1 MKGILLAIVIIGRA
15 YCEVV
20 EDVDDT
26 PMEEV
31 YEDDSDSPSIDFS
44 SLTPLPLDGSS
55 SSGSSVLKPDIQA
68 QNTQFCLASGSGCS
82 SSDRVGRFFKNS
94 GDGVCARSLAC
105 PGEGYSTLKECKAN
119 CE

>member
-68 QNTQFCLASGSGCS
+68 QSQVLVYFHKQQFQKWYNISKTFTIQVQVLRLRAVRMHQC
-82 SSDRVGRFFKNS
+82 
-94 GDGVCARSLAC
+94 
-105 PGEGYSTLKECKAN
+105 
-119 CE
+119 